1 MARAAPAPLD
11 AGLLVPKGLSRVET
25 PTEETPPVPEA
36 RAPRPHAETHQ
47 QVSARR
53 SALAP
58 KAKPVRVPITVKI
71 KPETLRRLRVVAV
84 HLEVE
89 QQDIV
94 EEALSHW
101 LDDNGAT

>member
-1 MARAAPAPLD
+1 
-11 AGLLVPKGLSRVET
+11 
-25 PTEETPPVPEA
+25 
-36 RAPRPHAETHQ
+36 
-47 QVSARR
+47 
-53 SALAP
+53 
-58 KAKPVRVPITVKI
+58 VPITVKI

-101 LDDNGAT
+101 LDDNEAK

>member
-1 MARAAPAPLD
+1 MAKSTPAPLD
-11 AGLLVPKGLSRVET
+11 ADLLVPKRAPRVET
-25 PTEETPPVPEA
+25 PVGDTAPPPEA
-36 RAPRPHAETHQ
+36 RTPRLRADTPQ

-53 SALAP
+53 SSLAP

-84 HLEVE
+84 HLEIE

-101 LDDNGAT
+101 LDDNETK

>member
-1 MARAAPAPLD
+1 MAKSAPAPLD
-11 AGLLVPKGLSRVET
+11 ADLLVPKGAPRMEAAVEEKA
-25 PTEETPPVPEA
+25 PTSEA
-36 RAPRPHAETHQ
+36 KAPRPRGETPQ

-58 KAKPVRVPITVKI
+58 KAKLVRVPITVKI

-101 LDDNGAT
+101 LDDNEAT

>member
-1 MARAAPAPLD
+1 MAKSGPAPLD
-11 AGLLVPKGLSRVET
+11 ADLLVPKAAPRVEAPAEDAAPLTEART
-25 PTEETPPVPEA
+25 PRPRAETPQQVLV
-36 RAPRPHAETHQ
+36 RRSSLAPR
-47 QVSARR
+47 VK
-53 SALAP
+53 L
-58 KAKPVRVPITVKI
+58 VRVPITVKI

-101 LDDNGAT
+101 LDDNEAK

>member
-1 MARAAPAPLD
+1 MAKSAPAPLD
-11 AGLLVPKGLSRVET
+11 AGLLVPKGAPTMEAAIEEMAPIPVAKASRSRGET
-25 PTEETPPVPEA
+25 P
-36 RAPRPHAETHQ
+36 Q

-53 SALAP
+53 SVLAP

-84 HLEVE
+84 HIEVE

-101 LDDNGAT
+101 LDDNESM

>member
-1 MARAAPAPLD
+1 MARSTPAPLD
-11 AGLLVPKGLSRVET
+11 AGLLVPKGARVE
-25 PTEETPPVPEA
+25 PSAEEAVSPETP
-36 RAPRPHAETHQ
+36 Q
-47 QVSARR
+47 QSSARR

-101 LDDNGAT
+101 LDDNEVN

>member
-1 MARAAPAPLD
+1 MAKSGPAPLD
-11 AGLLVPKGLSRVET
+11 ADLLVPKGAPRVEATVEERAPT
-25 PTEETPPVPEA
+25 PDVRTPRPREETP
-36 RAPRPHAETHQ
+36 Q

-53 SALAP
+53 SSLAP

-84 HLEVE
+84 HLDVE

-101 LDDNGAT
+101 LDDNEAK